1 MEDVVKALLETNAKL
16 VEQIV
21 ELTRV
26 IAELKAPQPSVS
38 MEGVDMF
45 PLRIPETVEDA
56 RFARDNGLISTED
69 YQKVLKEL
77 DFFNSEITFPEP

>member
-1 MEDVVKALLETNAKL
+1 
-16 VEQIV
+16 
-21 ELTRV
+21 
-26 IAELKAPQPSVS
+26 
-38 MEGVDMF
+38 MF